1 MSKSESNDDEF
12 QEYQEVTGATVNALI
27 RASSDEIMENDG
39 SFSFDPLGQQLSG
52 GKVGDMDVDFRT
64 ARHRDSDTVDIVVEF
79 GDSSEPDVHFDGNEL
94 IRTAVQ
100 ILVERG
106 YESFQEFDDV

>member
-1 MSKSESNDDEF
+1 MSESETADDFE
-12 QEYQEVTGATVNALI
+12 EYQEINDVTVNALV
-27 RASSDEIMENDG
+27 RASMDEIMENDG
-39 SFSFDPLGQQLSG
+39 SHSFDPLGQQLSSG
-52 GKVGDMDVDFRT
+52 TVGDMDVNFRT

-79 GDSSEPDVHFDGNEL
+79 GGSSEPDVHFDGNEL

-100 ILVERG
+100 ILVNQG